1 MRKHLQP
8 KMILAKLVKM
18 NLPCKIVD
26 GMMPTEKIALV
37 ESAEGQIEE
46 ITVSKENLSGE
57 SLIADEIGRYEGKIL
72 VELPSETASGRWRI
86 WVKDS
91 TLRQSAV
98 GA

>member
-1 MRKHLQP
+1 
-8 KMILAKLVKM
+8 M

-26 GMMPTEKIALV
+26 GLIPTEKIALV

-46 ITVSKENLSGE
+46 ITVSQENLIGN
-57 SLIADEIGRYEGKIL
+57 SLIADLIGQQEGKLL
-72 VELPSETASGRWRI
+72 VELPRETASGCWRI

-91 TLRQSAV
+91 SLRNSAI